1 MALRLTTR
9 LTLQAASLLNL
20 RTTWWSSMEVE
31 IEADIEAAYDVEV
44 EADVEMEFEDCYLR
58 RGR

>member
-1 MALRLTTR
+1 
-9 LTLQAASLLNL
+9 
-20 RTTWWSSMEVE
+20 MEVE
-31 IEADIEAAYDVEV
+31 IEADVEAAYDVEV

>member
-1 MALRLTTR
+1 
-9 LTLQAASLLNL
+9 
-20 RTTWWSSMEVE
+20 MEVE